1 MFKDFKDLLVTVI
14 IFISV
19 YFTNK
24 QHSIVLINIHF
35 NKQQRTVFPPPANK
49 FVIRYVFIIPIKNL
63 GSDQDSSSSAD

>member
-1 MFKDFKDLLVTVI
+1 VFKDFTDLLVTVI

-49 FVIRYVFIIPIKNL
+49 FVTRHVFIIPIINF
-63 GSDQDSSSSAD
+63 GSDLDSIPSAD